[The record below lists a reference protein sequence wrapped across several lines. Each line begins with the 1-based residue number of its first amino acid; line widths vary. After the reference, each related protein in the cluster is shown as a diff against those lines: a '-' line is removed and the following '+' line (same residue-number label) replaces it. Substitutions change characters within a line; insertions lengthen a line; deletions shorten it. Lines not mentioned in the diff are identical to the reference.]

1 MAEKKVRQTAEKAAD
16 AAYGYSYNGGHCSQS
31 TIRGLMEA
39 YGKADND
46 IFRAMCAFAGGCG
59 CEGDAGCGAYTAGA
73 YFLGMHF
80 GLNMEDTDMDD
91 PPLKNRGD
99 DILAMVGKLHQRF
112 TETYGSAIC
121 ERIHRRLFGR
131 PYYLADEDEH
141 NKLKNIVQENKD
153 REGFI
158 WCAHVCR
165 DAARWT
171 VEILEAE
178 RSGT

>member
-1 MAEKKVRQTAEKAAD
+1 MAEEKVMQIADRAAE
-16 AAYGYSYNGGHCSQS
+16 AAYGHSYNGGHCSQS

-39 YGKADND
+39 HGGADNS

-59 CEGDAGCGAYTAGA
+59 CKSDAGCGAYTAGA

-80 GLNMEDTDMDD
+80 GLNLEDIGTDD

-99 DILAMVGKLHQRF
+99 DILGMVGKLHERF
-112 TETYGSAIC
+112 TERYGSVIC

-131 PYYLADEDEH
+131 PYYLADEEEH
-141 NKLKNIVQENKD
+141 LKLKGLIQENKD
-153 REGFI
+153 RDEFT

-171 VEILEAE
+171 VEILEEAQSE
-178 RSGT
+178 K

>member
-1 MAEKKVRQTAEKAAD
+1 MAEDKVRQIADHAAE
-16 AAYGYSYNGGHCSQS
+16 AAYGHSYNGGHCSQS

-39 YGKADND
+39 YGEVNND

-59 CEGDAGCGAYTAGA
+59 CETDAGCGAYTAGA
-73 YFLGMHF
+73 YFLGMRF
-80 GLNMEDTDMDD
+80 GLNLEDIGNDD

-99 DILAMVGKLHQRF
+99 DILDMVGELHKRF

-131 PYYLADEDEH
+131 PFYLTDEEEH
-141 NKLKNIVQENKD
+141 NKLKNIIQENKD
-153 REGFI
+153 REGFT

-171 VEILEAE
+171 VEILEAAKAE
-178 RSGT
+178 K